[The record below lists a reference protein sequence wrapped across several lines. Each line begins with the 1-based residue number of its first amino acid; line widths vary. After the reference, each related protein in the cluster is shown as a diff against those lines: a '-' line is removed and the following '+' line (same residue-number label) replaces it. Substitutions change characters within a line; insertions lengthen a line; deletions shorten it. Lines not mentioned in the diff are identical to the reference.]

1 MMIYPRDDERAIRV
15 QRMVDDWTASG
26 LLQEKQRERMRLELQ
41 VDYRRTNLFL
51 RLTLFLFAAL
61 IIGALV
67 GLAFVVFDLEEATT
81 SWQMFVFAAAAFYL
95 AQFVISRYR
104 AYRHGVEEA
113 AAVASIVF
121 FAIGCAM
128 FKGDFSSLLAFI
140 GAAGASFIVFRRFG
154 YLYAGFAAVVFA
166 GLIPFNYDLFYT
178 DTPRRLLAAVVLLVI
193 FGLLRERRKDHDWDF
208 PGDLFG
214 MLETAAWVALYVLAN
229 FKVSEWLSI
238 PDEVP
243 LFYWV
248 SYAFTWILPVVGLM
262 LAIGDR
268 HRWMLDANIVMAIVT
283 LMTNKA
289 YLNGVQKPWD
299 PIVFGVLMIAI
310 ALGLKRWLASGPNGS
325 RGGFIAERLLASER
339 ERLAL
344 AGGATA
350 LAPGAPQPHSHEP
363 PPSFGGGRSGG
374 AGASGKF

>member
-67 GLAFVVFDLEEATT
+67 GLAFVVFDLEGATT

-128 FKGDFSSLLAFI
+128 FKGDFSSLLA
-140 GAAGASFIVFRRFG
+140 
-154 YLYAGFAAVVFA
+154 
-166 GLIPFNYDLFYT
+166 
-178 DTPRRLLAAVVLLVI
+178 
-193 FGLLRERRKDHDWDF
+193 
-208 PGDLFG
+208 
-214 MLETAAWVALYVLAN
+214 
-229 FKVSEWLSI
+229 
-238 PDEVP
+238 
-243 LFYWV
+243 
-248 SYAFTWILPVVGLM
+248 
-262 LAIGDR
+262 
-268 HRWMLDANIVMAIVT
+268 
-283 LMTNKA
+283 
-289 YLNGVQKPWD
+289 
-299 PIVFGVLMIAI
+299 
-310 ALGLKRWLASGPNGS
+310 
-325 RGGFIAERLLASER
+325 
-339 ERLAL
+339 
-344 AGGATA
+344 
-350 LAPGAPQPHSHEP
+350 
-363 PPSFGGGRSGG
+363 
-374 AGASGKF
+374 

>member
-67 GLAFVVFDLEEATT
+67 GLAFVVFDLEGATT

>member
-15 QRMVDDWTASG
+15 QRMVDDWAASG
-26 LLQEKQRERMRLELQ
+26 LLREEQRERMRLELQ

-61 IIGALV
+61 IIGALI
-67 GLAFVVFDLEEATT
+67 GLAFVVFDVEEATS
-81 SWQMFVFAAAAFYL
+81 SWLMFFAAAATFYL
-95 AQFVISRYR
+95 TQFVISRYR

-128 FKGDFSSLLAFI
+128 FRGDFSSLLAFI

-166 GLIPFNYDLFYT
+166 GLIPFNYDVFYT

-193 FGLLRERRKDHDWDF
+193 FGLLRERRKDHDPDF

-214 MLETAAWVALYVLAN
+214 VLETTAWVAIYVLAN

-248 SYAFTWILPVVGLM
+248 SYAFTWILPVVGVM

-299 PIVFGVLMIAI
+299 PIVFGVLMITI

>member
-67 GLAFVVFDLEEATT
+67 GLAFVVFDLEGATT

-154 YLYAGFAAVVFA
+154 YLYAGLAAVVFA